1 LVEHAF
7 VDREGMTRFVNVNLL
22 RLQTSEQTIQGV
34 LYLLVT
40 SPTRLVTSPACAD
53 MANKWENVVT
63 FTDAHVKQS

>member
-1 LVEHAF
+1 
-7 VDREGMTRFVNVNLL
+7 VDSATLAVARIWSIVA
-22 RLQTSEQTIQGV
+22 IIHGV

>member
-1 LVEHAF
+1 VAIIH
-7 VDREGMTRFVNVNLL
+7 
-22 RLQTSEQTIQGV
+22 GV

-40 SPTRLVTSPACAD
+40 SPIRLVMSPACAD